1 MLTMV
6 RLQSEEQVGLMPDDL
21 IVIDRL
27 RASLFEAGNAA
38 PPNYKWQPVVL
49 MLMGYFK
56 TITIR
61 ELVCRHLFMTHSV
74 NLSSQS

>member
-1 MLTMV
+1 
-6 RLQSEEQVGLMPDDL
+6 MPH
-21 IVIDRL
+21 
-27 RASLFEAGNAA
+27 